1 SNRAL
6 LISPSL
12 PWPMQR
18 ANCYLV
24 LGTVVLWGVLV
35 SACASRSAHPG
46 PADDAS
52 THESV
57 GMTRGIFSPAVEELD
72 QYVLV
77 IHESPS
83 GRVTHS
89 WRPVEEVDL
98 SQFRLKSRA
107 ESTYGRIV
115 LAAAASRRDCDEENR
130 QCISECMSTPVPRG
144 YGHITVPGRKKGGKR
159 EYCERRC
166 MRPYIDCKN
175 AQGERVLEFS
185 AAGMA
190 VDWLKKY
197 RQEILVGGV
206 VVIAVVAFVAV
217 ASGGG
222 ALVLVPALWV
232 AAS

>member
-1 SNRAL
+1 
-6 LISPSL
+6 
-12 PWPMQR
+12 
-18 ANCYLV
+18 
-24 LGTVVLWGVLV
+24 
-35 SACASRSAHPG
+35 
-46 PADDAS
+46 
-52 THESV
+52 
-57 GMTRGIFSPAVEELD
+57 MTRGTFSPAVEELD

-77 IHESPS
+77 IEESAS

-89 WRPVEEVDL
+89 WRPVESVDL
-98 SQFRLKSRA
+98 SQFRLQSHA
-107 ESTYGRIV
+107 ERTYGRLV
-115 LAAAASRRDCDEENR
+115 LAVAASRRDCDEENR

-144 YGHITVPGRKKGGKR
+144 YGHMTIPGRKKGGKH

-185 AAGMA
+185 VAGMA
-190 VDWLKKY
+190 VDWLKQY

-206 VVIAVVAFVAV
+206 VVIAGVAFVAV

-222 ALVLVPALWV
+222 ALILVPALWV